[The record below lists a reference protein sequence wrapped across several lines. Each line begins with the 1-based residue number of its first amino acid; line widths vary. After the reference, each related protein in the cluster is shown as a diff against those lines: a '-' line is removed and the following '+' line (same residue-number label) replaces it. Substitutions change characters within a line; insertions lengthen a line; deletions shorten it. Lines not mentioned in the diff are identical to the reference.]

1 MISTIIDSNDL
12 TLLELKNF
20 IVKNPAKTI
29 QEKGFKK
36 TISNTTFYYFK
47 N

>member
-20 IVKNPAKTI
+20 ILKNPAKTI

-36 TISNTTFYYFK
+36 LFPIQHSDTFL
-47 N
+47 